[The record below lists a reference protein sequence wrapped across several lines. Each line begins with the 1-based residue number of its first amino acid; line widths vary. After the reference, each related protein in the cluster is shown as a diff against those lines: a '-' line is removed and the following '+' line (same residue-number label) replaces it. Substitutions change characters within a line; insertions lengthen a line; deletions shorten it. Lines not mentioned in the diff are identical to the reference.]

1 MNNKMSATLVASLSR
16 PLRRFSV
23 VLAVAIA
30 LCVIVALPA
39 FLDNYYLRLG
49 TTVMM
54 YCVLAWSWNFIGGYI
69 GYPSFGIA
77 AFFGFGAYTGALLL
91 ASKAIPFWLSPI
103 AAAIACFAV
112 AVVIGLPILRL
123 RGHYFAVAS
132 LGLGEVF
139 RELAMSWTSLTGG
152 GMGVNLPPMQ
162 PLFGTEGQTFYY
174 TMFLLA
180 LVTLATTVL
189 VDRSRLGV
197 AFRCIRQNEEA
208 ANMIGID
215 ATRAKIVAFAFSAA
229 FPGAAGA
236 IYASWVGYIDPSD
249 VFDILNSVKAPVM
262 VLLGGAGTVFGPAIG
277 AVIYLV
283 FEQIAT
289 QYLLN
294 FHAGMLGIII
304 VILVLFMP
312 QGLLETCRRRRQGGA
327 R

>member
-1 MNNKMSATLVASLSR
+1 MAATLAASPGR
-16 PLRRFSV
+16 PLPRFGVAVAVAV
-23 VLAVAIA
+23 VLGVAI
-30 LCVIVALPA
+30 VLPA

-49 TTVMM
+49 TTVLM
-54 YCVLAWSWNFIGGYI
+54 YCVLAWSWNFIGGFI

-77 AFFGFGAYTGALLL
+77 GFFGFGAYTGALLL
-91 ASKAIPFWLSPI
+91 SSKTIPFWLSPI
-103 AAAIACFAV
+103 AAMAACFAV

-139 RELAMSWTSLTGG
+139 REVAMSWTGLTGG
-152 GMGVNLPPMQ
+152 GMGVNLPPMK

-174 TMFLLA
+174 AMLLLA
-180 LVTLATTVL
+180 MVTFGTTVL
-189 VDRSRLGV
+189 VARSRLGV
-197 AFRCIRQNEEA
+197 AFRCIRQNEGA

-215 ATRAKIVAFAFSAA
+215 ATRFKIIAFAFSSA

-236 IYASWVGYIDPSD
+236 LYASWVGYIDPSD

-283 FEQIAT
+283 FEEIVT
-289 QYLLN
+289 HYLLN

-304 VILVLFMP
+304 VVLVLFMP
-312 QGLLETCRRRRQGGA
+312 HGLQETYRRRRQGGA
-327 R
+327 S